1 MKKIYFKLS
10 QNARDFMSLCTNNN
24 IQYNNIPKGKG
35 LLMCIEIPDNF
46 ESNSFLSAN
55 NYDID

>member
-1 MKKIYFKLS
+1 MKKIYFKS
-10 QNARDFMSLCTNNN
+10 TQNARDFMSLCTKN
-24 IQYNNIPKGKG
+24 KG

-55 NYDID
+55 GYDID

>member
-1 MKKIYFKLS
+1 MKKIYFKS
-10 QNARDFMSLCTNNN
+10 TQNARDFISLCKNNN
-24 IQYNNIPKGKG
+24 IQYNLPTGKG

-55 NYDID
+55 GYDID

>member
-24 IQYNNIPKGKG
+24 IQYNLPKSKG
-35 LLMCIEIPDNF
+35 LLMCIEIPDTF
-46 ESNSFLSAN
+46 ENISFLSTN
-55 NYDID
+55 GYNID